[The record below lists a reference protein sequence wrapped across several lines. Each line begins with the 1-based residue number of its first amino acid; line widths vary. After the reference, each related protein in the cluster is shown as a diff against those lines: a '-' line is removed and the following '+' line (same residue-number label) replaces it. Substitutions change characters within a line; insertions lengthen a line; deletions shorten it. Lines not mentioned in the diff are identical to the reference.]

1 MKYIIPSITSHGS
14 GEEGGGSAS
23 GSSSSSQQTEHS
35 ELVQLSSAF
44 KQGVTDS
51 KEPTPVPAAE
61 AVIGMLYLHWIGLG
75 IGGY

>member
-1 MKYIIPSITSHGS
+1 MCTSHGS
-14 GEEGGGSAS
+14 GEEEGCSAS

-35 ELVQLSSAF
+35 ELVQLSDAF

-51 KEPTPVPAAE
+51 KEPTPVPATE
-61 AVIGMLYLHWIGLG
+61 AVIGMLYWIGLC